1 MLLGKE
7 AILMNTCNFNGLTGR
22 VVTPDDPYYH
32 ELRQVYNRAVQKFP
46 LAIVY
51 CQNQEDVSNAV
62 LWSRRNHVCLRIRNG
77 GHNYE
82 GYSTGDDILDI
93 DLSEMNQLAID
104 ENAHLLHVQGGVT
117 NKQLYEFVSSKGY
130 PFPGGTCPSVGVG
143 GYALGGGFGL
153 SCRYFGLGCD
163 NLLEIRMVNYEGRI
177 INANSQENADLFWA
191 CRGAGG
197 GNFGVIVSMTFRLPH
212 KVNKVTLIDI
222 RYPHAD
228 QEKQS
233 SFLLTW
239 QDWLKDAD
247 QRVTL
252 ISRIYNDRL
261 EGLAIIAR
269 GIFYGPPEVALGII
283 APLLE
288 LGGVKYSLKYVT
300 FLEAVTI
307 IGDFYPPFE
316 KFKSASRFAVRD
328 FSSCESLNIAG
339 LIKERAEGSVYASIS
354 FYALGGRVA
363 EVEVDETAFF
373 YRNAHFIVWL
383 DTVFEDHRC
392 KNAAWVA
399 DRFSYLKS
407 VTDGSYVNFPYA
419 CLPCYLEEY
428 YGTHVCRLK
437 KVKENYDPL
446 NIFTFPQGIGEF
458 YNMDFTASKCCNLSW

>member
-1 MLLGKE
+1 
-7 AILMNTCNFNGLTGR
+7 MNTCNFDGLTGR

-51 CQNQEDVSNAV
+51 CRDQDDVINAV
-62 LWSRRNHVCLRIRNG
+62 LWSRKYHISLRIRNG

-82 GYSTGDDILDI
+82 GYSTGNNVLDI
-93 DLSEMNQLAID
+93 DLSEMNQLTID
-104 ENAHLLHVQGGVT
+104 EDAHLLHVQGGVT

-130 PFPGGTCPSVGVG
+130 PFPGGTCPSVGVS

-163 NLLEIRMVNYEGRI
+163 SLLEISMVNYEGRI
-177 INANSQENADLFWA
+177 INASSQENADLFWA

-197 GNFGVIVSMTFRLPH
+197 GNFGVIISMTFRLPS

-222 RYPHAD
+222 RYLH
-228 QEKQS
+228 S
-233 SFLLTW
+233 
-239 QDWLKDAD
+239 DWLKDAD

-252 ISRIYNDRL
+252 VSRIYNDIC

-269 GIFYGPPEVALGII
+269 GIFYGPPEAALGII

-316 KFKSASRFAVRD
+316 KFKSASRFALRD
-328 FSSCESLNIAG
+328 FNSCESFKLAG

-354 FYALGGRVA
+354 LYALGGKVA
-363 EVEVDETAFF
+363 EVDADETAFY
-373 YRNAHFIVWL
+373 YRNASFIVWL
-383 DTVFEDHRC
+383 DTVFEEHKC
-392 KNAAWVA
+392 KNAAWIA
-399 DRFSYLKS
+399 EKFSYLES
-407 VTDGSYVNFPYA
+407 VTKGSYVNFPYA
-419 CLPCYLEEY
+419 CLPCHLEEY

-437 KVKENYDPL
+437 KVKKKYDPF
-446 NIFTFPQGIGEF
+446 NIFTFPQGIGGL
-458 YNMDFTASKCCNLSW
+458 YGTDFTAPICCKLSR